1 MRTFLTAGSYNSK
14 QLYSDETIAEAEE
27 RWDQLERAYEAAV
40 EVLDSPAASSKVD
53 DESLRDEVDGA
64 RESFA
69 TAMNDDFNTREAQSA
84 LLSVATAINRH
95 LEDANDESDRK
106 TGRLRLPR
114 TPAGRRDSRN
124 LGASSDSP
132 LRAIRRRCCTRRRRG
147 RPRSQRARA
156 RARGRQLRA
165 RRRTA
170 RRTRG
175 PRRRGPGHRRGGQRT
190 GCRRAS
196 EGRRFSGDDRSMAD
210 SLRAAVL
217 LYR

>member
-106 TGRLRLPR
+106 TDGYDYRGLRQAVETLEELGGVLGLSF
-114 TPAGRRDSRN
+114 TGDTTGAAALAGDVVDLVLSVREREREAGNYERADELRDELEA
-124 LGASSDSP
+124 LGVEVQD
-132 LRAIRRRCCTRRRRG
+132 TDE
-147 RPRSQRARA
+147 
-156 RARGRQLRA
+156 
-165 RRRTA
+165 
-170 RRTRG
+170 
-175 PRRRGPGHRRGGQRT
+175 GQRT

-210 SLRAAVL
+210 SLK
-217 LYR
+217 